1 MRRSCF
7 FTLAL
12 GGLFLAPAAIAQD
25 AAPDVAAAIVACR
38 AEPDAERRLACY
50 DAASRAFEAAQASGD
65 IVVVD
70 RAQAAESQR
79 RGFGL
84 TLGSINP
91 FTRDSDAV
99 PPIEAVDG
107 RLASARQGGDGRWVF
122 VLEDGA
128 EWAQVESLS
137 FYLRPRPGDAIR
149 IRRAAFGSYLLTLPN
164 FNQAIRVRR
173 R

>member
-1 MRRSCF
+1 MRMSII
-7 FTLAL
+7 TLAAL
-12 GGLFLAPAAIAQD
+12 GGLSLAPAAFAQD

-38 AEPDAERRLACY
+38 AEPNAERRLACY
-50 DAASRAFEAAQASGD
+50 DTASQAFEAARATGE

-70 RAQAAESQR
+70 RAQAVESQR

-91 FTRDSDAV
+91 FTRDSEATPPLDAV
-99 PPIEAVDG
+99 EG
-107 RLASARQGGDGRWVF
+107 RLASARQGGDGKWIF

-128 EWAQVESLS
+128 EWAQVEPLS
-137 FYLRPRPGDAIR
+137 FYLRPAPGDAIR
-149 IRRAAFGSYLLTLPN
+149 IRRAAFGSYLLSLPT